1 FSSLEIKNIKGSNSY
16 MKDDLIYVRH
26 ILNEMSDIIEFS
38 KGGENWF
45 FQDKMTQKA
54 IIRSLEVIGEAV
66 KNISADFRE
75 SNPQVPWKD
84 MAGMRDRL
92 IHGYFDVSLERVWN
106 VVENIIPSLK
116 KQMENLL

>member
-1 FSSLEIKNIKGSNSY
+1 
-16 MKDDLIYVRH
+16 MKDDTIYIKH
-26 ILNEMSDIIEFS
+26 ILSEMEDIIQFS

-66 KNISADFRE
+66 KNLSSEFRE
-75 SNPQVPWKD
+75 NNPSIPWKD

-92 IHGYFDVSLERVWN
+92 IHGYFDVSLERIWN
-106 VVENIIPSLK
+106 VVEHIIPSLK
-116 KQMENLL
+116 VEIENIV

>member
-1 FSSLEIKNIKGSNSY
+1 